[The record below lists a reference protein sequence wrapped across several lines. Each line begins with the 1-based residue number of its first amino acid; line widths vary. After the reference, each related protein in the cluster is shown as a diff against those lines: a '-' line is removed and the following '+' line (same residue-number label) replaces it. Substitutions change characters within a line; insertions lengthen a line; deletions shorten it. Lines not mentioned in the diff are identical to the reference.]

1 MTTRTRKTTSPK
13 QAERP
18 IRILSIDGG
27 GMRGIIPARALV
39 ELERLTGRRIGDMF
53 DVIAG
58 TSTGGIIALAVAK
71 PGEDGTP
78 AFTAEEILDTYVNL
92 GPAVFPRINFRP
104 VTREHIREI
113 RPEVSQRV
121 GAVTQPRR
129 YGNARFRS
137 VGLEL
142 LLSKYFGDVK
152 LSQAMAD
159 VICPTYDWKAGRA
172 FLFRSRQAR
181 DGTGPDPSM
190 TMVARATSA
199 APTYFAPLRLRAQD
213 RELVLIDG
221 GFVANNPA
229 SIAYYEALRAARNE
243 GRESLD
249 VQMVSL
255 GTGRPPEEIPTYQEL
270 WSRNWLRLGMGM
282 LGVMFDGTSE
292 IVDATLEELIG
303 PTRPVGRYWRLN
315 ADVRGATLDL
325 DDARP
330 RQVRALL
337 KVADQMVERE
347 ASTLAEISEVLTTP

>member
-1 MTTRTRKTTSPK
+1 MATRAKKARE
-13 QAERP
+13 AERP

-39 ELERLTGRRIGDMF
+39 ELERVAGRSIASMF

-58 TSTGGIIALAVAK
+58 TSTGGIIALALAK
-71 PGEDGTP
+71 PGPDGQP
-78 AFTAEEILDTYVNL
+78 QFSAEEVLDTYVNF
-92 GPAVFPRINFRP
+92 GPAIFPRIEFRP
-104 VTREHIREI
+104 LTREHIQKI

-121 GAVTQPRR
+121 GAVTQPSR

-142 LLSKYFGDVK
+142 LLAKYFGEAK
-152 LSQAMAD
+152 LSESLAD

-199 APTYFAPLRLRAQD
+199 APTYFAPLRLKTGD

-221 GFVANNPA
+221 GFVANNPG
-229 SIAYYEALRAARNE
+229 SIAYYEALHVARKA
-243 GRESLD
+243 GRSLD

-292 IVDATLEELIG
+292 IVDTTLEELIG
-303 PTRPVGRYWRLN
+303 PTRPTGRYWRLN

-330 RQVRALL
+330 RQIRSLL
-337 KVADQMVERE
+337 RVAEDMVERE
-347 ASTLAEISEVLTTP
+347 AATFAEIAEVLSA